1 MSEHL
6 EGHAQDGSQKKGLT
20 HRITILGWRRRVH
33 LIVAMQVVHALGA
46 GQLHH
51 LLRKYEDLGDFLV
64 ALDGAEGLKEVFV
77 AAE

>member
-1 MSEHL
+1 
-6 EGHAQDGSQKKGLT
+6 
-20 HRITILGWRRRVH
+20 
-33 LIVAMQVVHALGA
+33 MQVVHALGA

-51 LLRKYEDLGDFLV
+51 LLGKDEDLRDFLV

>member
-1 MSEHL
+1 
-6 EGHAQDGSQKKGLT
+6 
-20 HRITILGWRRRVH
+20 
-33 LIVAMQVVHALGA
+33 MQVVHALGA

-64 ALDGAEGLKEVFV
+64 AFDGAEGLKEVFV